1 VYYDYDSDNQ
11 LGLVRDEIQNTRTRY
26 TYDLAGRLITEEV
39 RQNSAKDN
47 GDLIRS
53 TVFAY
58 EDGTNRLISRKDVFA
73 AMPVSTGYVY
83 GNTANGEMADSIY
96 GVTLN
101 GYNQIAYTYDSL
113 GRKSS
118 RTLNASGSR
127 NVVTEYSYLQG
138 TDSGK
143 TTTLLDTVTQDG
155 VVTQY
160 AYDEMGSITQISE
173 DGVVKRSY
181 TYDALNQLTSETRDG
196 ITETYAYDNGGNILS
211 RTRGGVTDTWSYE
224 STLWKDLLTSYNGQ
238 AITYDEIGNP
248 LTYRDG
254 MTMTWQNGRRLSTLT
269 KGSDSISYTYN
280 ADGIRTSKTVNGQ
293 TTEYILDGS
302 TILGEKLPDGEYLYY
317 LFDENGVRY
326 GFARGSLL
334 YYYVCNAQGD
344 VIKILTSG
352 GATAAW
358 YEYDAWGNVVSVG
371 GNASIANLNPIRYR
385 GYYYDAETG
394 FYYLNSRY
402 YDPEIC
408 RFVNV
413 DGYVSTGQGLLG
425 HNMFAY
431 CLNNPISNVDSSG
444 SIPMRVKLYSDCGIS
459 TSVSSS
465 TTNSLSVIGSSQEH
479 SNDYVN
485 PKKIPNPKSG
495 YVPPKKNPNPQK
507 VKNPNGPGRGWPAN
521 DGGVWVP
528 DNNMDGGPGWVVQY
542 PGGGHEHHYPDG
554 KVRTHNE
561 TNNALL
567 RGLLGGGIMIGS
579 GVAIIIIAVDDL
591 TGIGIADDFA
601 LPPLLA
607 IFSEGVGIIG

>member
-1 VYYDYDSDNQ
+1 MV
-11 LGLVRDEIQNTRTRY
+11 
-26 TYDLAGRLITEEV
+26 
-39 RQNSAKDN
+39 
-47 GDLIRS
+47 
-53 TVFAY
+53 
-58 EDGTNRLISRKDVFA
+58 
-73 AMPVSTGYVY
+73 
-83 GNTANGEMADSIY
+83 
-96 GVTLN
+96 
-101 GYNQIAYTYDSL
+101 
-113 GRKSS
+113 
-118 RTLNASGSR
+118 
-127 NVVTEYSYLQG
+127 
-138 TDSGK
+138 
-143 TTTLLDTVTQDG
+143 
-155 VVTQY
+155 
-160 AYDEMGSITQISE
+160 
-173 DGVVKRSY
+173 
-181 TYDALNQLTSETRDG
+181 
-196 ITETYAYDNGGNILS
+196 
-211 RTRGGVTDTWSYE
+211 
-224 STLWKDLLTSYNGQ
+224 
-238 AITYDEIGNP
+238 
-248 LTYRDG
+248 
-254 MTMTWQNGRRLSTLT
+254 
-269 KGSDSISYTYN
+269 
-280 ADGIRTSKTVNGQ
+280 
-293 TTEYILDGS
+293 
-302 TILGEKLPDGEYLYY
+302 
-317 LFDENGVRY
+317 
-326 GFARGSLL
+326 
-334 YYYVCNAQGD
+334 
-344 VIKILTSG
+344 KILTSG

-371 GNASIANLNPIRYR
+371 GNADIANLNPIRYR

-408 RFVNV
+408 RFVNA
-413 DGYVSTGQGLLG
+413 DGYASTGQGLLG
-425 HNMFAY
+425 NNMFAY
-431 CLNNPISNVDSSG
+431 CLNNPVSNVDSSG